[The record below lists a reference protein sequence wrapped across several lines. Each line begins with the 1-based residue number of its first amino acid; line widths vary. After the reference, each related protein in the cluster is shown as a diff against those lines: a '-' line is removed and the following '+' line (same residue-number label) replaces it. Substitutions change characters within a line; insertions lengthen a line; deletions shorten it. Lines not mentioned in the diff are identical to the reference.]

1 MKKLLPIILLLLS
14 SCSSHPVLYPNEKY
28 QEVGEEAAKTD
39 IKICEKKADKFLK
52 SSKGKQIL
60 KSAGS
65 GAAVGSVIGAV
76 SGLFTGD
83 FIKSALRGGAIGTAA
98 GGTAGAITPDRLKQN
113 FTTKCLQDQGYQVIG
128 WD

>member
-1 MKKLLPIILLLLS
+1 MKKIIILLPLFLF
-14 SCSSHPVLYPNEKY
+14 SCASHPVLYPNDKY
-28 QEVGEEAAKTD
+28 QNVGEESAKTD
-39 IKICEKKADKFLK
+39 VQICEKKADKFLK

-65 GAAVGSVIGAV
+65 GAAMGGVIGAV
-76 SGLFTGD
+76 TGLFTGD
-83 FIKSALRGGAIGTAA
+83 FIKSVVRGGAIGTAA
-98 GGTAGAITPDRLKQN
+98 GATAGAITPDRLKQN

>member
-1 MKKLLPIILLLLS
+1 MKIILLILPFLLLS
-14 SCSSHPVLYPNEKY
+14 CASHPVLYPNDKY
-28 QEVGEEAAKTD
+28 QNVGEESAKTD
-39 IKICEKKADKFLK
+39 VQICEKKADKFLK

-65 GAAVGSVIGAV
+65 GAAMGGVIGAV
-76 SGLFTGD
+76 TGLFTGD
-83 FIKSALRGGAIGTAA
+83 FVRSVVRGGAIGTAA
-98 GGTAGAITPDRLKQN
+98 GATAGAITPDRLKQN